1 LARVRALRALLRSIS
16 TTDGRASKTLDRD
29 GATATLLVGIDHRT
43 AIDLVR
49 DWHHIVGPYQ
59 TGMPSLSAAE
69 LVKKGLGWPKQTGP
83 LRHVKCG
90 SWKTGLVVH
99 VDDPRCRVV
108 LRVLSPCRTWCEYCL
123 TPFLWPLRLLNHA

>member
-69 LVKKGLGWPKQTGP
+69 LVKKDLCAMSSAGAGKLDWLFTLMIPDAA
-83 LRHVKCG
+83 
-90 SWKTGLVVH
+90 S
-99 VDDPRCRVV
+99 
-108 LRVLSPCRTWCEYCL
+108 S
-123 TPFLWPLRLLNHA
+123 